1 MKRLAVL
8 LISVPVSAQTPLTY
22 EAYEQKVLDYSI
34 ALKQSKEQSQA
45 MQAAVKVAHAAY
57 LPIIESEGTYQYR
70 LNSSSI
76 EIGSSETPLKHQS
89 YSLGMNITQPI
100 YTGGAIT
107 STYKSARI
115 DSQIADE
122 NLALVEDN
130 IIHSA
135 QLAYW
140 GTSAQKEMYETMCD
154 YVGIIERLVVV
165 LQEKYANGYISKT
178 DLLQMQT
185 RLKEAQLQRS
195 NSLQTYLT
203 SLHSMNTLMGHN
215 ATDSTIVGES
225 VLEPS
230 SIPSITDYETAISM
244 RPDFAIA
251 SLDISRQEQ
260 QAKLATS
267 RFLPSI
273 HAGIQ
278 QSLGTQAM
286 NINGSIKVNSALF
299 VGFSMPVVT
308 WGARSK
314 TKAMQRAITNMK
326 ALALQDTYNQIELE
340 VAKAMTNMQETRK
353 QIRIA
358 EENLSLAEENLE
370 TITFSYTEGRLTIL
384 DVLSSQLTWI
394 QARTNLIQSC
404 YKHRVALADYRKA
417 TSQ

>member
-45 MQAAVKVAHAAY
+45 MQAAVKVAHASY

-70 LNSSSI
+70 LNNSSI

-89 YSLGMNITQPI
+89 YSLGINITQPI

-286 NINGSIKVNSALF
+286 NTNGSIKANSALF

-358 EENLSLAEENLE
+358 EENFSLAEENLE

>member
-22 EAYEQKVLDYSI
+22 EAYEQKVLDYSS

-45 MQAAVKVAHAAY
+45 MQAAVKVAHASY

-70 LNSSSI
+70 LNNSSI

-89 YSLGMNITQPI
+89 YSLGLNITQPI
-100 YTGGAIT
+100 YTGGATT

-115 DSQIADE
+115 DSQMAE
-122 NLALVEDN
+122 ESVELATDN

-165 LQEKYANGYISKT
+165 LQEKYTNGYISRT

-195 NSLQTYLT
+195 NSLQAYLT
-203 SLHSMNTLMGHN
+203 SQHAMNTLMGHN
-215 ATDSTIVGES
+215 ATDSTIVAES
-225 VLEPS
+225 VLAPPS
-230 SIPSITDYETAISM
+230 MPPIIDYETAISM

-251 SLDISRQEQ
+251 SLDINRQRQ

-267 RFLPSI
+267 HFSPSI
-273 HAGIQ
+273 HTGIQ
-278 QSLGTQAM
+278 QTLGTDAM
-286 NINGSIKVNSALF
+286 NITGDIKTNCVLF
-299 VGFSMPVVT
+299 VSFRMPVIT

-326 ALALQDTYNQIELE
+326 ALDLQDTYNQIELE
-340 VAKAMTNMQETRK
+340 VARAMTSMQETRK
-353 QIRIA
+353 QIGIA
-358 EENLSLAEENLE
+358 EENFRLAEENLK
-370 TITFSYTEGRLTIL
+370 TVTFSYTEGRLTIL

-404 YKHRVALADYRKA
+404 LSHHIAQADYRKA

>member
-22 EAYEQKVLDYSI
+22 EAYEQNVLDYSI
-34 ALKQSKEQSQA
+34 ALKQSKEQIQA
-45 MQAAVKVAHAAY
+45 MQAAVKVAHASY

-76 EIGSSETPLKHQS
+76 EIGNSETPLKHQS
-89 YSLGMNITQPI
+89 YSLGINITQPI
-100 YTGGAIT
+100 YTGGATT

-122 NLALVEDN
+122 NLELEEDN

-215 ATDSTIVGES
+215 ATDSTIVAES

-230 SIPSITDYETAISM
+230 PIPSITDYETAISM
-244 RPDFAIA
+244 HPDFAIA

-286 NINGSIKVNSALF
+286 NINGSIKANSALF

-314 TKAMQRAITNMK
+314 TKAMQRAIINQK

-358 EENLSLAEENLE
+358 EENFSLAEENLE

>member
-1 MKRLAVL
+1 MKRFAVL

-45 MQAAVKVAHAAY
+45 MQAAVKVAHAAFF
-57 LPIIESEGTYQYR
+57 PAIESEGAYQYR
-70 LNSSSI
+70 LNNSSI

-89 YSLGMNITQPI
+89 YSLGIDITQPI

-230 SIPSITDYETAISM
+230 PIPSITDYETAISM

-278 QSLGTQAM
+278 PSLGTQAM

-314 TKAMQRAITNMK
+314 TKAMQRAIINQK

-358 EENLSLAEENLE
+358 EENFSLAEENLE